1 MGFMICTPH
10 QIITGVQIKMRW
22 AGHVERMAD
31 MRVTSRVLGGRPEG
45 KRPLGRDVKGRI
57 ILIWIFKKYDGAWSD
72 QAQHGKRWCGL
83 LRAR

>member
-31 MRVTSRVLGGRPEG
+31 MRVTSRVLGGETRG
-45 KRPLGRDVKGRI
+45 KKTTWKRRKGKDNI
-57 ILIWIFKKYDGAWSD
+57 NMDLQEI
-72 QAQHGKRWCGL
+72 
-83 LRAR
+83 